1 MIGGITG
8 TGPLARFAGTL
19 GASAVSSTG
28 AALQASGAALQAAGS
43 AASASA
49 ALGGAGFAE
58 TMEAMARDTVQTLRH
73 AEDRSLASIRGEAPT
88 REVVDALVSAEQSLQ
103 TAVAIRDKLV
113 TAYLEIAR
121 MQI

>member
-1 MIGGITG
+1 MIGSIAAA
-8 TGPLARFAGTL
+8 GPLGRFAGAL
-19 GASAVSSTG
+19 GASALSGTG

-43 AASASA
+43 AASAVSVSA
-49 ALGGAGFAE
+49 PGFAE
-58 TMEAMARDTVQTLRH
+58 TMEAIARDTVHTLRH
-73 AEDRSLASIRGEAPT
+73 AEDRSLASIRGEATT
-88 REVVDALVSAEQSLQ
+88 REVVDALMSAEQTLQ